1 MVINLHIGR
10 DRLATRQ
17 WVRGRVRVYA
27 RRVSL
32 SFIPTVAFGPV
43 HKARAEYLHATR
55 IARFDLQKHLCRHD
69 ADDSAAHE
77 VVHARWPNLHHGD
90 TFDRRV
96 LALRS
101 GARCGPRGS
110 RLPEAYR

>member
-1 MVINLHIGR
+1 MSLHIGG
-10 DRLATRQ
+10 DRRATRA
-17 WVRGRVRVYA
+17 WVRERVRIYA
-27 RRVSL
+27 DRVSL
-32 SFIPTVAFGPV
+32 GFMPTLGFGPV
-43 HKARAEYLHATR
+43 KGARAEYLHKART
-55 IARFDLQKHLCRHD
+55 ARFDLPQHLCRHD

-77 VVHARWPNLHHGD
+77 VIHARWPNLHHGD

-101 GARCGPRGS
+101 GARCGPKGS